1 MIYPEFLSPFVFS
14 PKIPIRWYGV
24 MYIVGIISACLILYY
39 SQKKGW
45 ITFHETKDE
54 SGKETNEGG
63 IFDMVFYG
71 ALGAII
77 GARLG
82 YFIFYSPLT
91 FFKPWEILG
100 INLDNGFTFTG
111 FAGMSFHGG
120 FIGMFIA
127 IYIFT
132 KKYKYDFYSMAD
144 CVPLVAS
151 VCLFF
156 GRIGNFMN
164 AELYGRI
171 TDSAFGMR
179 FPMYEAVQG
188 YEKWIELF
196 PALRPY
202 TEPRYPS
209 QLYEAILEGVVL
221 AIVSYIL
228 SVLSEKHKSIRPG
241 TRLWVWIML
250 YGLFRTLIEQFFRE
264 VTEWQIGSITAGAI
278 YSMPMAILGAVM
290 LIYTYSK
297 KTDTSKKVTQVKR
310 KK

>member
-1 MIYPEFLSPFVFS
+1 MTYPEFFSPFVFS
-14 PKIPIRWYGV
+14 PKIPIRWYGL
-24 MYIVGIISACLILYY
+24 MYIVGIISSCLILYY

-45 ITFHETKDE
+45 IKFHKTKDKD
-54 SGKETNEGG
+54 GKEINEGG

-77 GARLG
+77 GARIG
-82 YFIFYSPLT
+82 YFVFYSPET

-100 INLDNGFTFTG
+100 INLDNGFNFTG

-127 IYIFT
+127 IYVFT

-171 TDSAFGMR
+171 TSSIFAMR
-179 FPMYEAVQG
+179 FPMYDMVGG

-202 TEPRYPS
+202 TEPRHPS
-209 QLYEAILEGVVL
+209 QLYEALLEGLVL

-241 TRLWVWIML
+241 TKVWVWITL
-250 YGLFRTLIEQFFRE
+250 YGLFRTIIEEFARE
-264 VTEWQIGSITAGAI
+264 ITEWETGYITSGSV
-278 YSMPMAILGAVM
+278 YSIPMVILGVSM
-290 LIYTYSK
+290 LIYIYTRKSDT
-297 KTDTSKKVTQVKR
+297 KTIKR
-310 KK
+310 QQRH